1 MRRKRTPATSS
12 SDVRAFFL
20 DPGGSKC
27 FGKSCFT
34 SCFLSLKSAK
44 TRVGGGACGTRISVS
59 QKEIISKQVKR
70 YRNTAMSKGDIIRA
84 VKTVYGYDQEA
95 VEELVNEVW

>member
-1 MRRKRTPATSS
+1 MFWEKLFYELFSEPKKRENP
-12 SDVRAFFL
+12 R
-20 DPGGSKC
+20 
-27 FGKSCFT
+27 
-34 SCFLSLKSAK
+34 
-44 TRVGGGACGTRISVS
+44 GGGACGTRISVS

-84 VKTVYGYDQEA
+84 VKAVYGYDYEA

>member
-1 MRRKRTPATSS
+1 MAKIRVKSTF
-12 SDVRAFFL
+12 SD
-20 DPGGSKC
+20 
-27 FGKSCFT
+27 
-34 SCFLSLKSAK
+34 SL
-44 TRVGGGACGTRISVS
+44 RGGACGTRISVS